1 MSVLDK
7 AKEHY
12 KSSLAGDMKTIYVE
26 EWDETIYFKPSA
38 NFAQQSKVMELH
50 AKGKLTEALIE
61 TCVVRCLTAD
71 GKRMFR
77 QGDREILMRE
87 VDPEV
92 IVRIVSIING
102 NDDAFTDADL
112 GN

>member
-12 KSSLAGDMKTIYVE
+12 KSQLSGDMKSIYVE

-50 AKGKLTEALIE
+50 AKGKLTDALIE
-61 TCVVRCLTAD
+61 TMMIRCLDAE
-71 GKRMFR
+71 GKKMFR
-77 QGDREILMRE
+77 QGDREVLMRQ

-92 IVRIVSIING
+92 IVRIVAIING
-102 NDDAFTDADL
+102 NDDEFSETDL

>member
-1 MSVLDK
+1 MSVLEK

-12 KSSLAGDMKTIYVE
+12 KSNLSGEMKSIYVE
-26 EWDETIYFKPSA
+26 EWDTTIYFKPSA

-61 TCVVRCLTAD
+61 TMCIRCLDAE
-71 GKRMFR
+71 GKRMFK
-77 QGDREILMRE
+77 QGDREALMRE
-87 VDPEV
+87 VDPEI
-92 IVRIVSIING
+92 IVRIVGIING
-102 NDDAFTDADL
+102 NEDEYTEHNL

>member
-12 KSSLAGDMKTIYVE
+12 KASLSGEMKSIYVE

-61 TCVVRCLTAD
+61 SMCIRCLDKD
-71 GKRMFR
+71 GKRMFK
-77 QGDREILMRE
+77 QGDRDVLMRE
-87 VDPEV
+87 VDPEI
-92 IVRIVSIING
+92 IVRIVGIING
-102 NDDAFTDADL
+102 NDDEFSDTNL

>member
-1 MSVLDK
+1 MSVLEK

-12 KSSLAGDMKTIYVE
+12 KQQLGGEMKTIYVE

-50 AKGKLTEALIE
+50 AKGKLTEALVE
-61 TCVVRCLTAD
+61 TLCVRCLDKD
-71 GKRMFR
+71 GNRMFK
-77 QGDREILMRE
+77 QGDRDVLMRQ

-92 IVRIVSIING
+92 LVRIASIINNTG
-102 NDDAFTDADL
+102 DIEDQHL